1 MYHSDLTPAG
11 QFLTKFDDLIP
22 FCWRTF
28 AENLLMKGLL
38 QEKTDVEKLRYE
50 YKIAAETNFASHKL
64 NIPETVFEDTEAC
77 PC

>member
-1 MYHSDLTPAG
+1 
-11 QFLTKFDDLIP
+11 
-22 FCWRTF
+22 
-28 AENLLMKGLL
+28 MKGLL